1 MIINDFTFSESLVS
15 LVISEEG
22 ENLVESKYEAFKN
35 LWKISF
41 LISAVMLAETLAII
55 LLIITVIKTEI
66 SVTKKIICKAIR
78 LWVSGKRYKECLVVG
93 ANRYDLAGNP
103 VGKVTEKQIQFMKRE
118 GE

>member
-1 MIINDFTFSESLVS
+1 MSKKTSKQYLLAKEIAIMFIDYLQENYPKTFPQKPDPKVP
-15 LVISEEG
+15 
-22 ENLVESKYEAFKN
+22 
-35 LWKISF
+35 
-41 LISAVMLAETLAII
+41 LAIGI
-55 LLIITVIKTEI
+55 HKELIKKRAEI

-103 VGKVTEKQIQFMKRE
+103 VGKVAEKQIQFMKRK